1 MWRWIGWLWL
11 CVLLG
16 SCASTPESPREREA
30 REYPER
36 YTQLE
41 EGACVTF
48 HCVEEACG
56 LFRCEDVAP
65 EGEPGSVVRTR
76 GAYVL
81 PPSAV
86 RSPRRNWG
94 YVWPLPGRPEPVFVI
109 RWHRRELLPS
119 QKKMLEMA
127 RALASKPR
135 EKHHI
140 FPRQEGLREW
150 FERQGINIH
159 KETMLLDLDT
169 HQRIH
174 KGPDG
179 GPWNQAWRNFRKAN
193 QRATQEDM
201 YRYARELIVRFD
213 LYGPI
218 LPYHLLVGPPIEY

>member
-1 MWRWIGWLWL
+1 MWLWA
-11 CVLLG
+11 VLV
-16 SCASTPESPREREA
+16 SCASTPVSPVERDAE
-30 REYPER
+30 EYPEP
-36 YTQLE
+36 YTRLD

-48 HCVEEACG
+48 HCVEDACG
-56 LFRCEDVAP
+56 LFRCEDV
-65 EGEPGSVVRTR
+65 ESEFGRVVRAR
-76 GAYVL
+76 GAYVI

-86 RSPRRNWG
+86 RSPQRNWA
-94 YVWPLPGRPEPVFVI
+94 YPWQLPGRPEPVFVI
-109 RWHRRELLPS
+109 HWHGRELLPS

-127 RALASKPR
+127 KALASKPR

-169 HQRIH
+169 HHRIH

-179 GPWNQAWRNFRKAN
+179 GPWNQAWRNFRDAN
-193 QRATQEDM
+193 QRATREDM

-218 LPYHLLVGPPIEY
+218 LPYHLLLGPPIES